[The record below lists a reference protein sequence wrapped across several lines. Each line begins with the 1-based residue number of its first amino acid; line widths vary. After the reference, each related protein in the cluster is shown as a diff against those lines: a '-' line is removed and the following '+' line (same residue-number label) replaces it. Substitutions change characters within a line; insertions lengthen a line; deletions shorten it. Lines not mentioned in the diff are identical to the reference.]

1 MDTECIGSCSTAKMR
16 FSLWNQQL
24 KIFPLSALYSYS
36 EQISCV
42 TDLIPA
48 LCTKFWVQ
56 SAKWSHWV
64 NIRAGS
70 GLWQQRW
77 GGRLALI
84 SWASL
89 LIIASRSF
97 CAKHSWSVLDL
108 CGFWGANLWCAFLVQ
123 FRESIAVL
131 FGKYWITLSLGNLQ
145 GQLHIMFNEKVV
157 VKFFSFFFQ
166 EKDTFITVLCFYFLS
181 RHFLHPEPDLFP

>member
-16 FSLWNQQL
+16 FSLWNQLL

-70 GLWQQRW
+70 RLWQQRW
-77 GGRLALI
+77 GCRLALI

-108 CGFWGANLWCAFLVQ
+108 CGLFCIVWKIMDYLEL
-123 FRESIAVL
+123 RESSRAASYYVQWEGC
-131 FGKYWITLSLGNLQ
+131 GKI
-145 GQLHIMFNEKVV
+145 
-157 VKFFSFFFQ
+157 FFFFFQ
-166 EKDTFITVLCFYFLS
+166 EEDTFVTVLCFYFLP